1 MGSSSLHS
9 YFECGGY
16 KSVHWWCGGRLCG
29 DCIKES
35 IQAGL
40 PPFSSQDTKCKI
52 SNFDSYT
59 QIDRGPE
66 NLVQVN
72 YLSEIMSGV
81 PKATFILTF
90 RNMSKWYTSMT
101 NWGSNSKDDNM
112 RKRFEEANITGLPEG
127 VGRNVSE
134 FSHFYCEYVK
144 RVRKEVAKYP
154 GRHELIEIDIE
165 DPSVGW
171 QMEEAFSINHTCWG
185 HMNTARHNFSVSAE
199 ELQR

>member
-9 YFECGGY
+9 YFDCGGY
-16 KSVHWWCGGRLCG
+16 KSVHWRCGGRYCG

-40 PPFSSQDTKCKI
+40 PPFSSQDPKCNI
-52 SNFDSYT
+52 NNIGSYA

-66 NLVQVN
+66 NLIQVN
-72 YLSEIMSGV
+72 YLNEIMSGV

-90 RNMSKWYTSMT
+90 RNMTKWYMSMT
-101 NWGSNSKDDNM
+101 NWVRLNHTNL
-112 RKRFEEANITGLPEG
+112 RKRFEVANITGLPVG

-144 RVRKEVAKYP
+144 RVRKEAAKYP
-154 GRHELIEIDIE
+154 GRLKLIEIDIE
-165 DPSVGW
+165 DPLVGW
-171 QMEEAFSINHTCWG
+171 QLEEAFGVNHTCWG
-185 HMNTARHNFSVSAE
+185 KSNEGNHNDAVPSE